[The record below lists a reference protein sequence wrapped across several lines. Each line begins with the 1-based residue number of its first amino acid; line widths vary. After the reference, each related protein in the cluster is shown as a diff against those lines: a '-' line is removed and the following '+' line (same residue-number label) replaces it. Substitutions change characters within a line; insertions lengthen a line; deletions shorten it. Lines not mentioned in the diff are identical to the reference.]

1 MGCNMNKTSTQL
13 ALGIHLPDD
22 MAFDNYY
29 VGKNEAAVAYVKK
42 LCAEDNVGWIE
53 SLIYLWGNKGAG
65 NSHLLQAACLQFQL
79 TGRQAIYLPL
89 KELVCYSPEILEDLE
104 HYDLVCL
111 DDIQVIEGNRSW
123 QEALFYL
130 FNRLREVENYL
141 LIGANK
147 APRELALDLQDLKSR
162 FMLALVFQLQSLSDD
177 DKLKALQLRASL
189 RGMVLSD
196 EVARFILSRGER
208 DMNSLFALLDRL
220 DKASLMAKHKLTIPF
235 VKQVFAW

>member
-1 MGCNMNKTSTQL
+1 MNKASTQL

-29 VGKNEAAVAYVKK
+29 VGKNEVALASIKK
-42 LCAEDNVGWIE
+42 LCAQEGVGWVE
-53 SLIYLWGNKGAG
+53 SLIYLWGNAG
-65 NSHLLQAACLQFQL
+65 VGCSHLLQAACLQLQL

-89 KELVCYSPEILEDLE
+89 KEFICYSPEVLENLE

-111 DDIQVIEGNRSW
+111 DDVQVIEGNRAW

-130 FNRLREVENYL
+130 FNRLREADNCL
-141 LIGANK
+141 LIAANK
-147 APRELALDLQDLKSR
+147 PPRELALDLQDLKSR
-162 FMLALVFQLQSLSDD
+162 FMLALVFQLHSLSDE

-196 EVARFILSRGER
+196 EVAHFILSRGER
-208 DMNSLFALLDRL
+208 DMNALFVLLDQL

-235 VKQVFAW
+235 VKQVLGW

>member
-1 MGCNMNKTSTQL
+1 MNKASIQL

-29 VGKNEAAVAYVKK
+29 AGKNEAALTYVKK
-42 LCAEDNVGWIE
+42 LCTEDDVGWVE
-53 SLIYLWGNKGAG
+53 GLIYLWGNKGVG
-65 NSHLLQAACLQFQL
+65 CSHLLQAACLQFQL

-89 KELVCYSPEILEDLE
+89 KEFICYTPEVLENLE

-111 DDIQVIEGNRSW
+111 DDIQVVEGNRQW

-130 FNRLREVENYL
+130 FNRLREAGNYL
-141 LIGANK
+141 LIAADK
-147 APRELALDLQDLKSR
+147 PPRELAIDLQDLKSR
-162 FMLALVFQLQSLSDD
+162 FMLALVFQLHSLSDD
-177 DKLKALQLRASL
+177 DKSKALQLRASL

-208 DMNSLFALLDRL
+208 DMNGLFVLLDRL

-235 VKQVFAW
+235 VKQELGW